1 MNTLRQDIEKITNM
15 SCGNVIDIN
24 MSEESGGEVH
34 RHNDGLVLYEIPLYG
49 GEGNLVATYQFN
61 KEGIEGL
68 VTTVHS
74 WT

>member
-1 MNTLRQDIEKITNM
+1 
-15 SCGNVIDIN
+15 

-61 KEGIEGL
+61 KEGIEEL